1 MKATVVIK
9 DLPEPTDLERKET
22 ALTPERMKRIVGGSS
37 AVTVDGVRTRAVDD
51 VAGRSAMFE
60 GRVKGR

>member
-22 ALTPERMKRIVGGSS
+22 ALTPEKMKRIVGGSI
-37 AVTVDGVRTRAVDD
+37 AVNVDGARGRGADD
-51 VAGRSAMFE
+51 VAARRAMFE
-60 GRVKGR
+60 GRLREQ